1 MNSSLDQPGLVDYIE
16 TFRRRLKVF
25 MTTFC
30 LFFGVAVLAAILLP
44 DIYRSGTEM
53 RIDLEGPNIDLLEPL
68 AMTNYADQYIN
79 TLQQRVMT
87 YDEVTTWLE
96 ETNVYSELRDE
107 LSLSDLYSIVLDNI
121 RINMV
126 TTEAMDPRSG
136 RPVSLITGFVA
147 AFEAEEP
154 QHAFMIAE
162 KLAAT
167 FLAKDREIRTE
178 RAAATSSFLLEEID
192 IKRKEIVEL
201 EDSIAFFKQDNAGSL
216 PELMGLNMSVTDRT
230 ERDMESVRSEIRVLE
245 QDKIFRESQLEE
257 IRQGSESG
265 DRLRQ
270 LEDEYLLAISQ
281 YGPDHPDV
289 IRIRRQVAALT
300 GAAVD
305 SGESDEIV
313 QLERALAEALQ
324 KYSDLHPDVLALQRQ
339 LETLR
344 SGNSASVS
352 DIDINPRYLQLR
364 AQVNA
369 IDTQLA
375 GLRDRARMLQ
385 VKYDEIQ
392 DRIAVMPQVEKQ
404 YLALTR
410 DLQTEQ
416 LAFEDLR
423 SRLTQAQQ
431 TESYESGDRGARLVK
446 IRNASLP
453 RAPVAPP
460 RLAIVVLGGILAVT
474 LAFGAAV
481 LAEALDRSVRGRRD
495 IQMLVNIIP
504 IAEIPIIRS
513 SPSILQRHRH
523 AVIIAATVL
532 FFVVGGAILLI
543 WSGT

>member
-1 MNSSLDQPGLVDYIE
+1 MDTMNPSLDQPGLIDYIE
-16 TFRRRLKVF
+16 TFRRRRKVF
-25 MTTFC
+25 MTTIC
-30 LFFGVAVLAAILLP
+30 VFFGVAVLAAILLP

-68 AMTNYADQYIN
+68 ALTSYADQYIN
-79 TLQQRVMT
+79 SLQRRVMT
-87 YDEVTTWLE
+87 WDEVTTWIKD
-96 ETNVYSELRDE
+96 TNVYSELRDE
-107 LSLSDLYSIVLDNI
+107 LSLPDLYSIVLDNI
-121 RINMV
+121 RIEMV
-126 TTEAMDPRSG
+126 TTEVMDPRSG

-154 QHAFMIAE
+154 QQAFMIAE

-192 IKRKEIVEL
+192 INRKKIVKL
-201 EDSIAFFKQDNAGSL
+201 ENRIASFKQDNAGSL

-230 ERDMESVRSEIRVLE
+230 ERDMESVRSEIRILQ

-257 IRQGSESG
+257 IRQRSKS
-265 DRLRQ
+265 DNRLRQ
-270 LEDEYLLAISQ
+270 LEDEYLLAISR
-281 YGPDHPDV
+281 YGPEHPDV

-300 GAAVD
+300 GGAID

-324 KYSDLHPDVLALQRQ
+324 KYSDLHPDVLALQRR

-344 SGNSASVS
+344 SGNSASTS
-352 DIDINPRYLQLR
+352 GLDINPRYLQLH

-369 IDTQLA
+369 LDTQIA

-392 DRIAVMPQVEKQ
+392 DRIALMPQVEKR
-404 YLALTR
+404 YLALNR
-410 DLQTEQ
+410 DLRTEQ

-431 TESYESGDRGARLVK
+431 TESYESGDLGARLVK

-453 RAPVAPP
+453 IEPVAPP
-460 RLAIVVLGGILAVT
+460 RLAIVILGGILAVT
-474 LAFGAAV
+474 LAVGAAV
-481 LAEALDRSVRGRRD
+481 LAETLDRSVRGRRD

-504 IAEIPIIRS
+504 IAEIPIIRDS
-513 SPSILQRHRH
+513 ASILQRRRR
-523 AVIIAATVL
+523 AVVIAA
-532 FFVVGGAILLI
+532 VVGGAILLI

>member
-1 MNSSLDQPGLVDYIE
+1 MDTMNSSLDQPGLIDYIE
-16 TFRRRLKVF
+16 TFRRRRKVF
-25 MTTFC
+25 ITTFC
-30 LFFGVAVLAAILLP
+30 LFFGVAILAAILLP
-44 DIYRSGTEM
+44 DIYRSSTEM

-79 TLQQRVMT
+79 SLQRRVMT
-87 YDEVTTWLE
+87 YDEVTTWIE

-121 RINMV
+121 RIEMV

-147 AFEAEEP
+147 AFDAEEP
-154 QHAFMIAE
+154 QRAFMIAE

-192 IKRKEIVEL
+192 VKRNEIVKL
-201 EDSIAFFKQDNAGSL
+201 EGSIALFKQDNAGSL

-230 ERDMESVRSEIRVLE
+230 ERDMESVRSEIRVLQ

-257 IRQGSESG
+257 IRQRSESD

-270 LEDEYLLAISQ
+270 LEDEYLLAISR

-300 GAAVD
+300 GGAID
-305 SGESDEIV
+305 WGESDEIV
-313 QLERALAEALQ
+313 QLERALVEARQ
-324 KYSDLHPDVLALQRQ
+324 KYSDLHPDVLGLQRR

-352 DIDINPRYLQLR
+352 DLDINPRYLQLR

-369 IDTQLA
+369 INTQIA
-375 GLRDRARMLQ
+375 GLRDRARILQ
-385 VKYDEIQ
+385 VKYAEIQ
-392 DRIAVMPQVEKQ
+392 DRIALMPQVEKQ
-404 YLALTR
+404 YLALNR
-410 DLQTEQ
+410 DLRTEQ

-431 TESYESGDRGARLVK
+431 IESYESGDRGARLVK
-446 IRNASLP
+446 IRNAALP

-460 RLAIVVLGGILAVT
+460 RLAIVVLGGILALT
-474 LAFGAAV
+474 LAVGAAV

-504 IAEIPIIRS
+504 IAEIPIIRGS
-513 SPSILQRHRH
+513 ASILQRHRR
-523 AVIIAATVL
+523 AVIIVA
-532 FFVVGGAILLI
+532 VVAGAILLI

>member
-1 MNSSLDQPGLVDYIE
+1 
-16 TFRRRLKVF
+16 
-25 MTTFC
+25 MTTIC
-30 LFFGVAVLAAILLP
+30 VFFGVAVLAAILLP

-68 AMTNYADQYIN
+68 ALTSYADQYIN
-79 TLQQRVMT
+79 SLQRRVMT
-87 YDEVTTWLE
+87 YDEVTTWIK

-107 LSLSDLYSIVLDNI
+107 LSLPDLYSIVLDNI
-121 RINMV
+121 RIEMV

-154 QHAFMIAE
+154 QQAFMIAE

-192 IKRKEIVEL
+192 INRKKIVKL
-201 EDSIAFFKQDNAGSL
+201 ENRIASFKQDNAGSL

-230 ERDMESVRSEIRVLE
+230 ERDMESVRSEIRILQ

-257 IRQGSESG
+257 IRQRSKS
-265 DRLRQ
+265 DNRLRQ
-270 LEDEYLLAISQ
+270 LEDEYLLAISR
-281 YGPDHPDV
+281 YGPEHPDV

-300 GAAVD
+300 GGAID

-324 KYSDLHPDVLALQRQ
+324 KYSDLHPDVLALQRR

-352 DIDINPRYLQLR
+352 DLDINPRYLQLR
-364 AQVNA
+364 AQINA
-369 IDTQLA
+369 IDTQIA

-392 DRIAVMPQVEKQ
+392 DRIALMPQVEKR
-404 YLALTR
+404 YLALNR
-410 DLQTEQ
+410 DLRTEQ

-431 TESYESGDRGARLVK
+431 TESYESGDLGARLVK

-453 RAPVAPP
+453 IEPVAPP
-460 RLAIVVLGGILAVT
+460 RLAIVILGGILAVT
-474 LAFGAAV
+474 LAVGAAV
-481 LAEALDRSVRGRRD
+481 LAETLDRSVRGRRD

-504 IAEIPIIRS
+504 IAEIPIIRGS
-513 SPSILQRHRH
+513 ASILQRRRR
-523 AVIIAATVL
+523 AVIIAA
-532 FFVVGGAILLI
+532 VVGGAILLI

>member
-1 MNSSLDQPGLVDYIE
+1 METMNPSLDQPGLIDYIE
-16 TFRRRLKVF
+16 TFRRRRKVF
-25 MTTFC
+25 MTTIC
-30 LFFGVAVLAAILLP
+30 VFFGVAVLAAILLP

-68 AMTNYADQYIN
+68 ALTSYADQYIN
-79 TLQQRVMT
+79 SLQRRVMT
-87 YDEVTTWLE
+87 YDEVTTWIK

-121 RINMV
+121 RIEMV

-147 AFEAEEP
+147 AFDAEEP

-192 IKRKEIVEL
+192 IKRKEIVKL
-201 EDSIAFFKQDNAGSL
+201 EDRIAFFKQDNAGSL

-230 ERDMESVRSEIRVLE
+230 ERDMESVRSEIRVLQ

-257 IRQGSESG
+257 IRQRSESD

-270 LEDEYLLAISQ
+270 LEDEYLLAISR

-300 GAAVD
+300 GGAID
-305 SGESDEIV
+305 WGKSNEIV

-324 KYSDLHPDVLALQRQ
+324 KYSDLHPDVLALQRR

-352 DIDINPRYLQLR
+352 DLDINPRYLQLR

-369 IDTQLA
+369 INTQIA
-375 GLRDRARMLQ
+375 GLRDRARILQ

-392 DRIAVMPQVEKQ
+392 DRIALMPQVEKR
-404 YLALTR
+404 YLALNR
-410 DLQTEQ
+410 DLRTEQ

-431 TESYESGDRGARLVK
+431 IESYESGDRGARLVK
-446 IRNASLP
+446 IRNAALP

-474 LAFGAAV
+474 LAVGAAV

-504 IAEIPIIRS
+504 IAEIPIIRGS
-513 SPSILQRHRH
+513 ASILQRHRRG
-523 AVIIAATVL
+523 VIIAA
-532 FFVVGGAILLI
+532 VVGGAILLI

>member
-1 MNSSLDQPGLVDYIE
+1 MDTMNSSLDQPGLIDYIE
-16 TFRRRLKVF
+16 TFRRRRKVF

-30 LFFGVAVLAAILLP
+30 LFFGVAILAAILLP
-44 DIYRSGTEM
+44 DIYRSSTEM

-79 TLQQRVMT
+79 SLQRRVMT
-87 YDEVTTWLE
+87 YNEVTTWIE
-96 ETNVYSELRDE
+96 ETNVYSKLRDE
-107 LSLSDLYSIVLDNI
+107 LSLSDLYSIILDNI
-121 RINMV
+121 RIEMV

-147 AFEAEEP
+147 AFDAEEP
-154 QHAFMIAE
+154 KRAFMIAE

-178 RAAATSSFLLEEID
+178 RAAATSSFLLEEIEF
-192 IKRKEIVEL
+192 KRKEIVKL
-201 EDSIAFFKQDNAGSL
+201 EGSIALFKQDNAGSL

-230 ERDMESVRSEIRVLE
+230 ERDMESVRSEIRILQ

-257 IRQGSESG
+257 IRQRSESD

-270 LEDEYLLAISQ
+270 LEDEYLLAISR

-300 GAAVD
+300 GGAID
-305 SGESDEIV
+305 WGESDEIV
-313 QLERALAEALQ
+313 QLERALVEARQ
-324 KYSDLHPDVLALQRQ
+324 KYSDLHPDVLGLQRR

-352 DIDINPRYLQLR
+352 DLDINPRYLQLR

-369 IDTQLA
+369 IDTQIA
-375 GLRDRARMLQ
+375 GLRDRARILQ
-385 VKYDEIQ
+385 VKYDKIQ
-392 DRIAVMPQVEKQ
+392 DRIALMPQVEKQ
-404 YLALTR
+404 YLALNR
-410 DLQTEQ
+410 DLRTEQ

-431 TESYESGDRGARLVK
+431 IESYESGDRGARLVK
-446 IRNASLP
+446 IRNAALP
-453 RAPVAPP
+453 REPVAPP
-460 RLAIVVLGGILAVT
+460 RLAIVVLGGILALT
-474 LAFGAAV
+474 LAVGAAV

-504 IAEIPIIRS
+504 IAEIPIIRGS
-513 SPSILQRHRH
+513 ASILQRHRR
-523 AVIIAATVL
+523 AVIIVA
-532 FFVVGGAILLI
+532 VVAGAILLI

>member
-1 MNSSLDQPGLVDYIE
+1 MNPSLDQPGLIDYIE
-16 TFRRRLKVF
+16 TFRRRRKVF
-25 MTTFC
+25 MTTIC
-30 LFFGVAVLAAILLP
+30 VFFGVAVLAAILLP

-68 AMTNYADQYIN
+68 ALTSYADQYIN
-79 TLQQRVMT
+79 SLQRRVMT
-87 YDEVTTWLE
+87 YDEVTTWIK

-107 LSLSDLYSIVLDNI
+107 LSLPDLYSIVLDNI
-121 RINMV
+121 RIEMV

-154 QHAFMIAE
+154 QQAFMIAE

-192 IKRKEIVEL
+192 INRKKIVKL
-201 EDSIAFFKQDNAGSL
+201 ENRIASFKQDNAGSL

-230 ERDMESVRSEIRVLE
+230 ERDMESVRSEIRILQ

-257 IRQGSESG
+257 IRQRSKS
-265 DRLRQ
+265 DNRLRQ
-270 LEDEYLLAISQ
+270 LEDEYLLAISR
-281 YGPDHPDV
+281 YGPEHPDV

-300 GAAVD
+300 GGAID

-324 KYSDLHPDVLALQRQ
+324 KYSDLHPDVLALQRR

-352 DIDINPRYLQLR
+352 DLDINPRYLQLR
-364 AQVNA
+364 AQINA
-369 IDTQLA
+369 IDTQIA

-392 DRIAVMPQVEKQ
+392 DRIALMPQVEKR
-404 YLALTR
+404 YLALNR
-410 DLQTEQ
+410 DLRTEQ

-431 TESYESGDRGARLVK
+431 TESYESGDLGARLVK

-453 RAPVAPP
+453 IEPVAPP
-460 RLAIVVLGGILAVT
+460 RLAIVILGGILAVT
-474 LAFGAAV
+474 LAVGAAV
-481 LAEALDRSVRGRRD
+481 LAETLDRSVRGRRD

-504 IAEIPIIRS
+504 IAEIPIIRGS
-513 SPSILQRHRH
+513 ASILQRRRR
-523 AVIIAATVL
+523 AVIIAA
-532 FFVVGGAILLI
+532 VVGGAILLI